1 MVTHLLP
8 DYDCSI
14 EETDYGVDVTL
25 TCTVLA
31 GGEQALNE
39 ALAEATAGSVY
50 AEVVE
55 TKFMG
60 RRVR

>member
-1 MVTHLLP
+1 MTARLRR
-8 DYDCSI
+8 
-14 EETDYGVDVTL
+14 TDYGVDVTL

>member
-25 TCTVLA
+25 TCTVPA

-39 ALAEATAGSVY
+39 ALAEDVY
-50 AEVVE
+50 KRQA
-55 TKFMG
+55 G
-60 RRVR
+60 RRH